1 MTPAKKNVPGA
12 TPASSPEPRL
22 WGTVPP
28 QSISTIE
35 LAVELE
41 QAMTMRTTKSIVTFT
56 RPFRLGAFGEQLPAG
71 RYPIETD
78 EELLEG
84 VSFPAYRRTATMMQL
99 IADPLH
105 SSVTE
110 VAVVDPQEL
119 EEALAA
125 DAAQA
130 PVINVGLAKVEP

>member
-1 MTPAKKNVPGA
+1 
-12 TPASSPEPRL
+12 
-22 WGTVPP
+22 
-28 QSISTIE
+28 
-35 LAVELE
+35 
-41 QAMTMRTTKSIVTFT
+41 MTMRTTQSTMTFV

-84 VSFPAYRRTATMMQL
+84 MSFPAYRRTATMMQL

-105 SSVTE
+105 PTVTE

-119 EEALAA
+119 KEALTA
-125 DAAQA
+125 DAAQT
-130 PVINVGLAKVEP
+130 PVINVGLANVEP